1 MEWLI
6 LPDFNLPNDVQLVI
20 RNRFEVVQFS
30 KIIRHNGWV
39 HIDLIYKNKIKKSSI
54 HRKFFKR
61 FPKVVSSTCLKMLK
75 AARA

>member
-6 LPDFNLPNDVQLVI
+6 LPDFNLPNDFQLVI

-39 HIDLIYKNKIKKSSI
+39 HIDLIYKN
-54 HRKFFKR
+54 
-61 FPKVVSSTCLKMLK
+61 
-75 AARA
+75 